1 MKDTAKG
8 IVDERAA
15 TLQEL
20 CAVAMRGGA
29 ADIRVISADDVI
41 IDPRVRFKC
50 MIAPC
55 NESGSCGHCP
65 PHGNSIQDNR
75 SRLADYEKAVFFRV
89 AAEQRYMSMPGFTQC
104 REAGVFDDE
113 GALVRVGMYYIL
125 VYQIAALIERRAR
138 ELGYEPLGFAAG
150 DCREVLC
157 FFHPGCRALKN
168 RDKCRHLDL
177 SRPSMESAGM
187 DVFAMAAKVGWDVY
201 PLGGDSRP
209 GDAPEASLFGLVLV
223 Y

>member
-1 MKDTAKG
+1 MKDRAKG

-15 TLQEL
+15 VLREL

-29 ADIRVISADDVI
+29 ADTQVISAGDVI

-65 PHGNSIQDNR
+65 PHGHSIQDNR
-75 SRLADYEKAVFFRV
+75 SRLTDYEKAVFFRV
-89 AAEQRYMSMPGFTQC
+89 AADQRYMSAPDFARC
-104 REAGVFDDE
+104 RENGVFDDG
-113 GALVRVGMYYIL
+113 GALIRVGMYYIL

-138 ELGYEPLGFAAG
+138 ELGFEPLGFAAG
-150 DCREVLC
+150 DCKEVLC

-168 RDKCRHLDL
+168 RDKCRNPDL

-187 DVFAMAAKVGWDVY
+187 DVFAMAANVGWDVY